1 MDEQA
6 AGRLAA
12 DINRNYFSIERSRGR
27 FTRYRAMAVVSRP
40 APDGDRDFG
49 VRVSDQREDEFTL
62 WDDADVQEAK
72 ALARSRRANRYGLY
86 SAVLARL
93 LLLVFASRAI
103 FELVNGNVITA
114 IVVALAAAASVW
126 YADWACRRWR
136 PRGEDPFAAVAPKHP
151 PEQTGG
157 PAGLP

>member
-6 AGRLAA
+6 AERLAA
-12 DINRNYFSIERSRGR
+12 DINRNYFSIEGR
-27 FTRYRAMAVVSRP
+27 PGRVRRYRAMAVVSRP

-72 ALARSRRANRYGLY
+72 SLARAHRANRYGLY

-114 IVVALAAAASVW
+114 IVVALLAVASIW
-126 YADWACRRWR
+126 YADWASRRWR
-136 PRGEDPFAAVAPKHP
+136 LRSGGRPAAVAPEQP
-151 PEQTGG
+151 PEQGGG
-157 PAGLP
+157 PPGLP